1 MLDNLKDSL
10 GGLADKVNVDEVVEK
25 VKEVANSK
33 EGREK
38 IEEIKEKVT
47 DYISDKFGKE
57 ASADTGPGKAPP
69 SASSPA
75 RPHKGHPRNEDALCV

>member
-10 GGLADKVNVDEVVEK
+10 GGLADEVNVDEVVEK
-25 VKEVANSK
+25 VQEVANSK

-47 DYISDKFGKE
+47 DYISDKFGK
-57 ASADTGPGKAPP
+57 
-69 SASSPA
+69 
-75 RPHKGHPRNEDALCV
+75 

>member
-10 GGLADKVNVDEVVEK
+10 RGLADKVNVDEVVEK

-33 EGREK
+33 EVRKK

-47 DYISDKFGKE
+47 DYISDKFGK
-57 ASADTGPGKAPP
+57 
-69 SASSPA
+69 
-75 RPHKGHPRNEDALCV
+75 

>member
-10 GGLADKVNVDEVVEK
+10 GGLADKVNVDEVVER

-47 DYISDKFGKE
+47 DYISDKFGK
-57 ASADTGPGKAPP
+57 
-69 SASSPA
+69 
-75 RPHKGHPRNEDALCV
+75 